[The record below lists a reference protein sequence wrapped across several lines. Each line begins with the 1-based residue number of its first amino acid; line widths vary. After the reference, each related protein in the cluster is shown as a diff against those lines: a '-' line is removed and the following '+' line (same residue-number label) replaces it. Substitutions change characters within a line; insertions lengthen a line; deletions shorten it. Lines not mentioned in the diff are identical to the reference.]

1 MTDRPAGARLHRG
14 RGATVSPDNRFS
26 ATTCQAVDDG
36 WGSLDV
42 PLEPLATTLTV
53 DTSRTVITYNDS
65 PDVGF
70 DRSINPYRGC
80 EHGCVYCFARPGPGG
95 RG

>member
-53 DTSRTVITYNDS
+53 DTSR
-65 PDVGF
+65 GA
-70 DRSINPYRGC
+70 G
-80 EHGCVYCFARPGPGG
+80 RPGISAVVMTMSCFLM
-95 RG
+95 